1 MTPRTASTRASKTYV
16 SPGCSSSSDQ
26 LDSMSCSRRTVKVAK
41 NPRQLPLLAPSRM
54 LPAPFFCASSPTCD
68 TTTSTCAM
76 KRARIF
82 AVFFL
87 LLFPASI
94 AQQPLQLPA
103 EQDMCP
109 NKPFGFGRN
118 QSSIGMQPV
127 QSAARLLFLPLPFE
141 VYDRIFAP
149 ICAFLR
155 GDDYGTSLVVKVY
168 SGPHENLI
176 RTQVL
181 RISGE

>member
-1 MTPRTASTRASKTYV
+1 MLIELGSARFYELLTEDGQGGKESATAASTGA
-16 SPGCSSSSDQ
+16 
-26 LDSMSCSRRTVKVAK
+26 VKNA
-41 NPRQLPLLAPSRM
+41 
-54 LPAPFFCASSPTCD
+54 ASSIFLRVVEDHSHPTGAPTCD

-87 LLFPASI
+87 LVFPASI